1 MSLKQDLAT
10 ELGVTPAIH
19 RGPWGSF
26 DVYLDGTLIFSKQQT
41 GRLPSASEIR
51 ACIAAVQKRPQP

>member
-10 ELGVTPAIH
+10 ELGVSPTIR
-19 RGPWGSF
+19 RGAWGAF
-26 DVYLDGTLIFSKQQT
+26 DVYLDGRLIFSKQQT

-51 ACIAAVQKRPQP
+51 ACIAAVQKKS